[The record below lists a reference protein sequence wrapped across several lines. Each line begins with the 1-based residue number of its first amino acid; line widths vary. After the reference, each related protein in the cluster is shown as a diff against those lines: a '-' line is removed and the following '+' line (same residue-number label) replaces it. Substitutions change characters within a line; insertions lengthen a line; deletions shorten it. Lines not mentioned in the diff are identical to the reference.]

1 MPFIA
6 PELIVQAKQMD
17 LLTYLKNYEPYE
29 LVKYS
34 GNTYCTRTHDSL
46 KISNGKWIWWSRGI
60 GGRSAL
66 DYLIKVKGY
75 SFLEA
80 VETIIGHTAIQAPVY
95 EKPQLKEE
103 NKPLLL
109 PEKCASN
116 RVITKTTNI
125 MAKVYEFL
133 ANGFEEVE
141 GLAPVDILRRGGVDI
156 KTVSVTGSEYV
167 ETSHG
172 ITIKADLMIEN
183 ADLSDADMLLLPGGL
198 PGATN
203 LRDHEGVC
211 AALKAQAAKGGRI
224 GAICAAPL
232 VLGHLGL
239 LEGRYATC
247 YPGFEK
253 FMTGAHYT
261 HELFTIDGNIITGE
275 GPAATLPY
283 SYEILRMFKGDDTV
297 ASLKEGMMYNHLMAE
312 GK

>member
-1 MPFIA
+1 
-6 PELIVQAKQMD
+6 
-17 LLTYLKNYEPYE
+17 
-29 LVKYS
+29 
-34 GNTYCTRTHDSL
+34 
-46 KISNGKWIWWSRGI
+46 
-60 GGRSAL
+60 
-66 DYLIKVKGY
+66 
-75 SFLEA
+75 
-80 VETIIGHTAIQAPVY
+80 
-95 EKPQLKEE
+95 
-103 NKPLLL
+103 
-109 PEKCASN
+109 
-116 RVITKTTNI
+116 

-172 ITIKADLMIEN
+172 ITIKADLTIEN

-232 VLGHLGL
+232 VLGHIGL
-239 LEGRYATC
+239 LEDRYATC

-261 HELFTIDGNIITGE
+261 HNLFTIDGNIITGK
-275 GPAATLPY
+275 GPGASFEYGYTLVT
-283 SYEILRMFKGDDTV
+283 LLKGERV
-297 ASLKEGMMYNHLMAE
+297 AEALKKGMMYE
-312 GK
+312 G